1 MSQRGIVAAV
11 VLLLFAIYVAKL
23 VRSRSQ
29 RAPSR
34 AIVVLDENR
43 WLCEQL
49 LHVGFTECHSIPSR
63 TPGQHLEVLT
73 SADVDTGLA
82 LASATFFVIGAAND
96 ALLRL
101 EATAAQADDWG
112 RTELQPLLD
121 ALARLFAVEPH
132 RTVLFAGAPPR
143 SLVGSPFDLS
153 NVPAVLERAAK
164 PRLAVLPTWCV
175 FERVVRERNATSHV
189 FMPDNWNLNHHGA
202 FIVAKMIA
210 DRFLEP
216 PSLANVTLP
225 DNMDAETAQFLWQV
239 ADDCYAQDQAKSATT
254 PA

>member
-1 MSQRGIVAAV
+1 MERAIVPAV
-11 VLLLFAIYVAKL
+11 VLLILALYVAKL
-23 VRSRSQ
+23 VRSRAP
-29 RAPSR
+29 RGPSR

-49 LHVGFTECHSIPSR
+49 LHFGFSECHGIPSR
-63 TPGQHLEVLT
+63 TPRQHVEVVT
-73 SADVDTGLA
+73 SDDVDTSVL
-82 LASATFFVIGAAND
+82 LASSDFFVIGEAND

-101 EATAAQADDWG
+101 DAAQGDEWG
-112 RTELQPLLD
+112 RAELQPLLD
-121 ALARLFAVEPH
+121 ALSRRFNVDAN
-132 RTVLFAGAPPR
+132 RTVLFPGAPPR
-143 SLVGSPFDLS
+143 SLVGAFDLS
-153 NVPAVLERAAK
+153 IVSAVLERAAK

-175 FERVVRERNATSHV
+175 FERVVLERNATSYV

-210 DRFLEP
+210 DRFLGADAR

-225 DNMDAETAQFLWQV
+225 DNMDRDTAQFLWD
-239 ADDCYAQDQAKSATT
+239 ASDDCYLHDQAKSATT